1 MLVLR
6 APKKR
11 KAWLHTFIAEEL
23 RALALVQDSISHQ
36 DFVKH
41 LTSVMPRGEAARD
54 QREFMAVRALKRMV
68 VLGTLPCRIEGDRF
82 ILP

>member
-6 APKKR
+6 PR
-11 KAWLHTFIAEEL
+11 KNRSAWLHAFIADQL
-23 RALALVQDSISHQ
+23 TTLALVQDSITHQ
-36 DFVKH
+36 DFVAH
-41 LTSVMPRGEAARD
+41 LVPLMPRGDAVRD